1 MKCYVFSGAKMEKC
15 GRGAVQVRQ
24 EDEKMASADQTRQDN
39 GVGVLHRRAGEKR
52 SRTGEDRVEQLE
64 FIKFGSFSVTS
75 TPVGLQRC
83 AGR

>member
-1 MKCYVFSGAKMEKC
+1 MEKC

-24 EDEKMASADQTRQDN
+24 DDEKMASADQTRQDD
-39 GVGVLHRRAGEKR
+39 GVGVHHRRAGEKR
-52 SRTGEDRVEQLE
+52 SRTGEDRVEQLD

-83 AGR
+83 AGL

>member
-1 MKCYVFSGAKMEKC
+1 MEKC

-24 EDEKMASADQTRQDN
+24 DDEKMASTDQTRQDD
-39 GVGVLHRRAGEKR
+39 GVGVHHRRAGEKR
-52 SRTGEDRVEQLE
+52 SRTGEDRVEQLD